1 MSTAACT
8 VLLAH
13 KWSEDSGVNPSGYW
27 MSEKLDGVRAY
38 WSGSRFYS
46 RNGNAFPAPKWFTA
60 DLPKTPLDGELWA
73 GRGQFSTAISIAKSR
88 SADPK
93 RWARMTFAVFDA
105 PTLAEDSGR
114 PAKYEKR
121 LAWLE
126 EQLSDKKFAAIVP
139 TTKCKSKD
147 HMQTAL
153 KQVEMSGGEGLMLR
167 EPKSVYENGRSHTLL
182 KVKSFSDEEGIV
194 VGHEKGK
201 GNNMFVTG
209 ALVLKT
215 PDGRS
220 VKVGSGLTDAERRKP
235 PKKGSIVTYKY
246 FEISKSGAPR
256 FPTFVGVRTD
266 MKWKDYCA
274 SYTPPAVPKPGA
286 LKRKNSILFG
296 PKMGFDGEDEE
307 VQQLVDC
314 EGCDSEAELKR
325 DREGEEEDIELA
337 DTHSVCGR
345 SRRKRAR
352 VQYVFD

>member
-13 KWSEDSGVNPSGYW
+13 KWSEDSGVNPKGYW

-46 RNGNAFPAPKWFTA
+46 RNGNAFPAPSWFTA
-60 DLPKTPLDGELWA
+60 DLPDTPLDGELWA
-73 GRGQFSTAISIAKSR
+73 GRGQFSYAVSVAKSR

-105 PTLAEDSGR
+105 PGLTDEKGR
-114 PAKYEKR
+114 PAKYETR
-121 LAWLE
+121 QAWLE
-126 EQLSDKKFAAIVP
+126 NQLTGKKFASMVP
-139 TTKCKSKD
+139 TSKCMSKD
-147 HMQTAL
+147 QMKTAL
-153 KQVEMSGGEGLMLR
+153 KQVEKSGGEGLMLR
-167 EPKSVYENGRSHTLL
+167 KPKSVYEHGRSHTLL

-194 VGHEKGK
+194 TGYEKGK

-209 ALVLKT
+209 ALILKT

-246 FEISKSGAPR
+246 FEVSKSGAPR
-256 FPTFVGVRTD
+256 FPTFVGVREDIT
-266 MKWKDYCA
+266 WKDYCA
-274 SYTPPAVPKPGA
+274 SYTPPTLPKPGA

-296 PKMGFDGEDEE
+296 AKMGFDGGDEE
-307 VQQLVDC
+307 LEQLVDG
-314 EGCDSEAELKR
+314 EGCNSNK
-325 DREGEEEDIELA
+325 
-337 DTHSVCGR
+337 
-345 SRRKRAR
+345 RRK
-352 VQYVFD
+352 QK